1 MILIVDTYN
10 VLHVTGALPPDLA
23 GIDTRGLIELIRQ
36 SRYGHSRVELICDGR
51 APGTHRQ
58 TGTANVAPAT
68 PMRGRGSALPPDA
81 PPARVGLIAVHYAGP
96 GREADDLIA
105 ALIRA
110 STTPRQLV
118 VVSADHFV
126 QREARR
132 RRCRVLESET
142 FLRQLAED
150 ALGGAEGA
158 AVAPRKPASAL
169 TEAQVEQWL
178 DAFGVDDESELERI
192 LAEADVD
199 DSLQAEEEH
208 VEREGDARAG
218 RPHSLPGNTLPLD
231 VVREAE
237 RIWKEFD
244 ERGNASM

>member
-10 VLHVTGALPPDLA
+10 VLHVTGVLPPDLA

-51 APGTHRQ
+51 APGTCRP
-58 TGTANVAPAT
+58 TGTASVAPAL
-68 PMRGRGSALPPDA
+68 PVRGRGSALPPDA

-118 VVSADHFV
+118 VISADHFV
-126 QREARR
+126 QREAKR

-150 ALGGAEGA
+150 ALGGAEGPA
-158 AVAPRKPASAL
+158 NAPRKPASAL

-178 DAFGVDDESELERI
+178 DAFGVDDEAEIER
-192 LAEADVD
+192 LLMEAD
-199 DSLQAEEEH
+199 DSLQIEEEH
-208 VEREGDARAG
+208 VERGSDVRA
-218 RPHSLPGNTLPLD
+218 SSSINLPSNTLPPD
-231 VVREAE
+231 IVREAE

-244 ERGNASM
+244 ERNNASL

>member
-36 SRYGHSRVELICDGR
+36 SRYGQSRVELICDGR
-51 APGTHRQ
+51 APGTP
-58 TGTANVAPAT
+58 AVAAGPI
-68 PMRGRGSALPPDA
+68 RGRGSALPPET

-110 STTPRQLV
+110 STTPRQLAV
-118 VVSADHFV
+118 ISADHFV

-132 RRCRVLESET
+132 RRCRVLESEA

-150 ALGGAEGA
+150 ALGA
-158 AVAPRKPASAL
+158 AGVVTETPRKPASAL
-169 TEAQVEQWL
+169 SDAQVAQWL
-178 DAFGVDDESELERI
+178 DAFGMDDEAELERL
-192 LAEADVD
+192 LAEADED
-199 DSLQAEEEH
+199 DSLQTEVES
-208 VEREGDARAG
+208 VERDGDAHTG
-218 RPHSLPGNTLPLD
+218 RPHRLPSNMLPPD
-231 VVREAE
+231 IVREAE
-237 RIWKEFD
+237 RIWRESD
-244 ERGNASM
+244 ERNNPDT